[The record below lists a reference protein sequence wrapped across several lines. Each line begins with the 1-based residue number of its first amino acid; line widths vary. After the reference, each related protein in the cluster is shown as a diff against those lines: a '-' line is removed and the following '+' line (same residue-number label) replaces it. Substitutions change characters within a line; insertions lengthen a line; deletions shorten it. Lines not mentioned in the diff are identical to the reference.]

1 MNKVGKNRSLLT
13 NDCLRNRYLDIRGQ
27 GSNRSLWE
35 LLQSRVDALGGRL
48 SNDISWSV
56 RTLGSACTANG
67 LLTGWSGFS
76 RMRKSKASVT
86 VGRAITNFY
95 RAEHD
100 PLSNTVLIAEGY
112 EILDGRSSVPD
123 APGFGLKIDEGRF
136 AAQCAS
142 KLRPEG
148 LTAHVCMACLAESRV
163 SSHRS
168 IPRPQVWRQLL
179 SVCH

>member
-35 LLQSRVDALGGRL
+35 LLQSRVEPLGDRL

-67 LLTGWSGFS
+67 LPTGWSGFS
-76 RMRKSKASVT
+76 RMRVWKASVT

-95 RAEHD
+95 GAEHD

-112 EILDGRSSVPD
+112 EILDGHSSVPD
-123 APGFGLKIDEGRF
+123 APGFGLKIDE
-136 AAQCAS
+136 AS
-142 KLRPEG
+142 
-148 LTAHVCMACLAESRV
+148 S
-163 SSHRS
+163 
-168 IPRPQVWRQLL
+168 PQV
-179 SVCH
+179 CE